1 MKTQV
6 QELADNRVRM
16 TVEVPAHDV
25 EHALDH
31 ALADLSRAVRIP
43 GFRKGKAPK
52 PLVMQRVGRDAVVE
66 EALQG
71 HLGGWYSRAV
81 AVTGID
87 PVDRPT
93 IDWQDEPAAGTA
105 FSFSAEVEVKPAPKV
120 RAYKGLEAVK
130 PDATVPDEAVQEEL
144 ERLQASVAELRPVE
158 RPAEAGDFVVIDFV
172 GSIDGRPFEGGSGT
186 DYAVE
191 LGEGRLLPDMER
203 AIAGMRAGEER
214 DVPVTFPA
222 DYPADGLAGESA
234 SFHLTLKDVKE
245 RVLPALDDEFARSA
259 SEFDT
264 VAELRDDI
272 VRRLTEA
279 LEAQVDMVFRGE
291 VLDALAKELVTP
303 VPEPLVR
310 NRMAEMTRSMIDTL
324 RSRGFTMDEY
334 LRRTGQSADAVLDAM
349 RPQAEDA
356 VRKDMAL
363 EAVADAEG
371 VEVTDEMIESFV
383 REQAPA
389 SGESPDDGVA
399 RIMGD
404 PATLTA
410 IRLDLRLQKALDVVV
425 EHAKPISEATGRARE
440 ALWTPGKEKESAG
453 SGGTSRIWTPGS
465 REPADR

>member
-1 MKTQV
+1 
-6 QELADNRVRM
+6 
-16 TVEVPAHDV
+16 
-25 EHALDH
+25 
-31 ALADLSRAVRIP
+31 
-43 GFRKGKAPK
+43 
-52 PLVMQRVGRDAVVE
+52 
-66 EALQG
+66 
-71 HLGGWYSRAV
+71 
-81 AVTGID
+81 
-87 PVDRPT
+87 
-93 IDWQDEPAAGTA
+93 
-105 FSFSAEVEVKPAPKV
+105 
-120 RAYKGLEAVK
+120 
-130 PDATVPDEAVQEEL
+130 
-144 ERLQASVAELRPVE
+144 
-158 RPAEAGDFVVIDFV
+158 
-172 GSIDGRPFEGGSGT
+172 
-186 DYAVE
+186 
-191 LGEGRLLPDMER
+191 
-203 AIAGMRAGEER
+203 
-214 DVPVTFPA
+214 
-222 DYPADGLAGESA
+222 
-234 SFHLTLKDVKE
+234 
-245 RVLPALDDEFARSA
+245 
-259 SEFDT
+259 
-264 VAELRDDI
+264 
-272 VRRLTEA
+272 
-279 LEAQVDMVFRGE
+279 MVFRGE

-371 VEVTDEMIESFV
+371 VEVTDEMIASFV